1 VDRHNVIH
9 TRDGGTVQANL
20 PAGVVINQ
28 VQRVRG
34 GWVIAYL
41 DAIPRF
47 GLVTP
52 DGVLHPIEGFGQD
65 LLGVSPDGTLV
76 AVREARDLVRVDELP
91 GLDTVANLRL
101 GPEAMANNLGE
112 AHFIGDEAVLIN
124 SGNLGDSSGQW
135 SVLSGWN
142 WRTGNA
148 LTQEKRRVVTTF
160 GKFAVVG
167 DDWDVPTY
175 DVMSVEPS
183 MVMRRTGCL
192 PNGRWSLSPDG
203 KWLAAPCLSG
213 DCVRLLQLDDV
224 LAGRTPTMRV
234 ITVPG
239 HPGRAYFADTGE
251 LLITVEL
258 PPEPDAPAWGLLRC
272 TFTPVCTRATFAQGP
287 TAAVVDVGLIQ
298 T

>member
-1 VDRHNVIH
+1 
-9 TRDGGTVQANL
+9 
-20 PAGVVINQ
+20 
-28 VQRVRG
+28 
-34 GWVIAYL
+34 
-41 DAIPRF
+41 
-47 GLVTP
+47 
-52 DGVLHPIEGFGQD
+52 VLHPIEGFGQD

-76 AVREARDLVRVDELP
+76 AVREARDLVRIYELP
-91 GLDTVANLRL
+91 TLDTVANLRL
-101 GPEAMANNLGE
+101 GPEAMANPLGE

-192 PNGRWSLSPDG
+192 PNGRWSLSSDG

-224 LAGRTPTMRV
+224 LAGRAPVTRV
-234 ITVPG
+234 VPVPG

-272 TFTPVCTRATFAQGP
+272 TFTPVCTRAMFAQGP